1 MKNRILLS
9 LVTIFSF
16 LLLGSGVALAASYQV
31 EPGDSVWMIGQR
43 YGVSA
48 DQIKWV
54 NGLLGTDIY
63 PGQTLTIP
71 DGGPDV
77 ERYTVK
83 PGDTLGQ
90 IAHNWWLPLDSI
102 RRANNIW
109 TDEIYPGQV
118 LVMPVRKSG
127 AGTPSRGGASRQE
140 FELLARLVTAEAE
153 GEPYEGQVAV
163 AAVVLNRIKSGR
175 FPSSI
180 PGVIY
185 DQDQF
190 ESVGNGR
197 IDLPPAEA
205 ARNAARDALNGW
217 DPSYGALF
225 FYNPSKAQ
233 SDFLGSKPVTRWIGS
248 HVFLA

>member
-16 LLLGSGVALAASYQV
+16 LLLGSGVALAASYEVQ
-31 EPGDSVWMIGQR
+31 PGDTIWLIGQR

-48 DQIKWV
+48 EQIV
-54 NGLLGTDIY
+54 RANGLGGDDIY
-63 PGQTLTIP
+63 PGQVLTVP
-71 DGGPDV
+71 DGGSEV
-77 ERYTVK
+77 ERYTVQ
-83 PGDTLGQ
+83 PGDTLDQ
-90 IAHNWWLPLDSI
+90 IARNWWLPLRAI
-102 RRANNIW
+102 RNANDLW

-118 LVMPVRKSG
+118 LIMPVGRS
-127 AGTPSRGGASRQE
+127 APATPSRGGASREE

-163 AAVVLNRIKSGR
+163 AAVVLNRVKSGR
-175 FPSSI
+175 FPSTI

-185 DQDQF
+185 EPDQF

-197 IDLPPAEA
+197 IDFPTTDTS
-205 ARNAARDALNGW
+205 RNAVRDALNGW

-233 SDFLGSKPVTRWIGS
+233 SDFLGSKPVTRWIGD